1 MDPLII
7 RDKFPTPVKHNDVAS
22 NWKSRGYGCHTFSD
36 PPDRV
41 WNDFVHQT
49 NELVTVVDGQLELTI
64 SNQTVF
70 IQPGDEIFIPRGATH
85 SVRNC
90 SNTKTS
96 WLFGYD

>member
-7 RDKFPTPVKHNDVAS
+7 RDKFPTPVKHNDVVS

-64 SNQTVF
+64 GNQTVF

>member
-49 NELVTVVDGQLELTI
+49 YELVTVVDGQLELTVG
-64 SNQTVF
+64 NQTVF